1 MTTALSHLQPTLL
14 WQWFAQ
20 ICAIPHPS
28 HHEEALVQYIID
40 WAKSK
45 QFDVSQDAVGN
56 VLIRKP
62 ATAGMQHRQAVALQ
76 AHVDMVPQAN
86 ADTPHDFTTDPIRPQ
101 IVGEWV
107 KAQGTTLGADNGI
120 GLASMLAVLE
130 STDVAHPDLEVLIT
144 RTEETGMVGAIG
156 LAPNWLNST
165 ILINTDTEEIGEIYI
180 GCAGGIDANLKLN
193 MTWHT
198 PTTALQGVEIRLSGL
213 SGGHSGIDIHLPKG
227 NALQLLARL
236 LKQCGQHV
244 TFNLSDIRGGTA
256 RNAIPREA
264 TAQIWLEPQHYAQ
277 FEQQFQQASQQI
289 INEYQDFEKNIH
301 IQQQPMT
308 QTKTDCLDLASS
320 QNLINLLTALPN
332 GVKRF
337 SASVADTVESSVNLG
352 VVELKQDLYV
362 NLLVRSLNEEGKQG
376 ICTQIQAISDL
387 AHAEVE
393 FDVDY
398 VGWTPAPHS
407 TITQLTQQLYQEI
420 LQEAPLVK
428 VIHAGLECG
437 LLKKVYPDIDMVSIG
452 PTIHHAHSPD
462 EQVHIDSVAV
472 YWQLLTRLLAN
483 IPERV

>member
-1 MTTALSHLQPTLL
+1 MTTAISHLQPTLL

-28 HHEEALVQYIID
+28 HYEEALVQHIMD

-45 QFDVSQDAVGN
+45 QFDVSQDQVGN

-86 ADTPHDFTTDPIRPQ
+86 ADTLHDFTRDPIRPQ

-130 STDVAHPDLEVLIT
+130 SDDLAHPDLEVLIT

-156 LAPNWLNST
+156 LAPNWLKST
-165 ILINTDTEEIGEIYI
+165 ILINTDTEEIGQIYI
-180 GCAGGIDANLKLN
+180 GCAGGIDANLKLKLD
-193 MTWHT
+193 WHT
-198 PTTALQGVEIRLSGL
+198 TDTAKQAVEIRLSGL

-227 NALQLLARL
+227 NAIQLLARL
-236 LKQCGQHV
+236 LKQCGEKVAFQLGD
-244 TFNLSDIRGGTA
+244 FAGGTA

-264 TAQIWLEPQHYAQ
+264 TAKIWLAPQDQAN
-277 FEQQFQQASQQI
+277 FQQVFKQASKQI
-289 INEYQDFEKNIH
+289 IAEFQDFEKNIA
-301 IQQQPMT
+301 IQQQPIELAN
-308 QTKTDCLDLASS
+308 TKCLDVAHS
-320 QNLINLLTALPN
+320 QKVINLLTALPN

-337 SASVADTVESSVNLG
+337 SATVADTVESSVNIG
-352 VVELKQDLYV
+352 VVALKQDLDV
-362 NLLVRSLNEEGKQG
+362 NLLVRSLNEDGKQG

-387 AHAEVE
+387 AQADVV

-398 VGWTPAPHS
+398 VGWTPAPQS
-407 TITQLTQQLYQEI
+407 AITQLTQQLYQDI
-420 LQEAPLVK
+420 LQEPPLIK

-437 LLKKVYPDIDMVSIG
+437 LLKKVYPNIDMVSIG

-462 EQVHIDSVAV
+462 EQVHIESVAV

-483 IPERV
+483 IPERD

>member
-1 MTTALSHLQPTLL
+1 MTTAISHLQPTLL

-45 QFDVSQDAVGN
+45 QFEVSQDQVGN
-56 VLIRKP
+56 VLIRKS

-86 ADTPHDFTTDPIRPQ
+86 ADTPHDFTIDPIRPHV
-101 IVGEWV
+101 VGEWV

-120 GLASMLAVLE
+120 GLASMLAVLA
-130 STDVAHPDLEVLIT
+130 SDDLAHPDLEVLIT
-144 RTEETGMVGAIG
+144 RTEETGMVGAMG
-156 LAPNWLNST
+156 LAPNWLKST

-180 GCAGGIDANLKLN
+180 GCAGGIDANLSLN
-193 MTWHT
+193 LTWHT
-198 PTTALQGVEIRLSGL
+198 PNINMHAVEIRVTGL

-227 NALQLLARL
+227 NAIQLLARL
-236 LKQCGQHV
+236 LKQCATHV
-244 TFNLSDIRGGTA
+244 PFQLADLVGGTA

-264 TAQIWLEPQHYAQ
+264 TAKIWLEPQHAT
-277 FEQQFQQASQQI
+277 QFQQIFQLVHQKI
-289 INEYQDFEKNIH
+289 IQEYQDFEKNIT
-301 IQQQPMT
+301 IQQQPIEL
-308 QTKTDCLDLASS
+308 TKTACLDFANS
-320 QNLINLLTALPN
+320 QKVINLLTALPN

-337 SASVADTVESSVNLG
+337 SATVADTVESSVNIG
-352 VVELKQDLYV
+352 VVALKQNLEV
-362 NLLVRSLNEEGKQG
+362 HLLVRSLNEEGKQG
-376 ICTQIQAISDL
+376 ICTQIQAISEL
-387 AHAEVE
+387 AEADVV

-398 VGWTPAPHS
+398 VGWTPAPQS
-407 TITQLTQQLYQEI
+407 AITQLTQQLYQDI
-420 LQEAPLVK
+420 LQKPPLIK

-437 LLKKVYPDIDMVSIG
+437 LLKKVYPNLDMVSIG

-462 EQVHIDSVAV
+462 EQVHIESVAV

-483 IPERV
+483 IPERD